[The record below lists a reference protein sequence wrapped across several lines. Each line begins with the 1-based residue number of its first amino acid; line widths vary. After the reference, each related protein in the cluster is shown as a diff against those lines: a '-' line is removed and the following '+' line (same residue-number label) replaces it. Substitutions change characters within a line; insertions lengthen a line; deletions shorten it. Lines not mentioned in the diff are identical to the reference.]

1 MVALETAVRA
11 IEIDGLHWG
20 ASKLIPVAYG
30 VKKLQIM
37 LTIEDALVSSDDIEV
52 YSVTDF
58 FLFQLLVALSGS
70 HHRVGGL
77 RSIHGHCCL
86 EQGLSNWKW
95 PPELCKP
102 FCERLSLH
110 LGPTNFSDVCLFSFL
125 LEDKVEL

>member
-52 YSVTDF
+52 YSVR
-58 FLFQLLVALSGS
+58 LFPFPTFGCPFRKPSQGWRTTFNPWTLLLGTRSKQLEVDLLNFANPSVNVY
-70 HHRVGGL
+70 H
-77 RSIHGHCCL
+77 SI
-86 EQGLSNWKW
+86 
-95 PPELCKP
+95 
-102 FCERLSLH
+102 
-110 LGPTNFSDVCLFSFL
+110 
-125 LEDKVEL
+125 